1 MNDLLINN
9 LAGLLVVT
17 SFMVVVAKQASTAS
31 ILYAIQSLVLV
42 GIFCAIAQS
51 YHAHE
56 LFSWAATAVISKV
69 ILLPAILFIYLGK
82 LRDAKAEQP
91 VMHTAW
97 IAILV
102 AVISI
107 GAFYAIAPVQVPLV
121 ANLKPAL
128 AVSLAHFFIGLLCI
142 VSQRN
147 ILKQVFGY
155 CLMENGSSL
164 TLALLAHDAP
174 HLMEIGITIDAIF
187 AVIVMVILAR
197 LIYRQLGTLDV
208 QQLTTLKG

>member
-9 LAGLLVVT
+9 FAGLLVVT
-17 SFMVVVAKQASTAS
+17 SFMVVIAKQARTAS

-42 GIFCAIAQS
+42 GIFCAIAYQ
-51 YHAHE
+51 YEAHE
-56 LFSWAATAVISKV
+56 LFAWAATAVVSKV
-69 ILLPAILFIYLGK
+69 ILLPAILFIFLGK
-82 LRDAKAEQP
+82 MRDAAAEKP
-91 VMHTAW
+91 LMHTAW

-107 GAFYAIAPVQVPLV
+107 GAFYAVDPVNVPLV

>member
-9 LAGLLVVT
+9 LAGLLVIT
-17 SFMVVVAKQASTAS
+17 SFMVVIAKQARTAAV
-31 ILYAIQSLVLV
+31 LYAIQSLVLV
-42 GIFCAIAQS
+42 GIFCVIANS
-51 YHAHE
+51 YQAHE
-56 LFSWAATAVISKV
+56 LFSWAMTAVISKV
-69 ILLPAILFIYLGK
+69 ILLPVILFVFLGK
-82 LRDAKAEQP
+82 LQDAKAEQP
-91 VMHTAW
+91 LMHPAW
-97 IAILV
+97 IVMLV
-102 AVISI
+102 ALISI
-107 GAFYAIAPVQVPLV
+107 GAFYGIAPVQVPLV
-121 ANLKPAL
+121 ANLKPTL

-174 HLMEIGITIDAIF
+174 HLMEVGITIDAIF
-187 AVIVMVILAR
+187 AVVVMVILAR